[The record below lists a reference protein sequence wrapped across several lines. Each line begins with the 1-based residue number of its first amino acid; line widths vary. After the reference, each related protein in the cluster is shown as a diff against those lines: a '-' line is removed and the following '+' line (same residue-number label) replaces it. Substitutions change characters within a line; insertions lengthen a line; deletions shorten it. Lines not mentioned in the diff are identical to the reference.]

1 MKSLPIRVRL
11 TAWYSLI
18 LALSIGVSGSIA
30 YFAMS
35 HSINAAIDVGL
46 HHRLDGIRTI
56 IARTAPQGRD
66 AIVDELNEYDEGQGG
81 RGLVSV
87 TDENGGVI
95 YASAGMAALRHAGR
109 PRPGG
114 QTVLRKITRR
124 RISSA
129 ARTN

>member
-46 HHRLDGIRTI
+46 RHRLDGIRTI
-56 IARTAPQGRD
+56 IARTAP
-66 AIVDELNEYDEGQGG
+66 
-81 RGLVSV
+81 RG
-87 TDENGGVI
+87 E
-95 YASAGMAALRHAGR
+95 
-109 PRPGG
+109 
-114 QTVLRKITRR
+114 TR
-124 RISSA
+124 SSM
-129 ARTN
+129 N